1 MEGNPNTARQTG
13 MNGESAAAR
22 WLENRGYTVLARNW
36 RWGRGEI
43 DLVAMDGA
51 TLVFAE
57 VKTRRDSAFVNPVDC
72 VSRSQR
78 RQLYAAAAGF
88 LRESCYAG
96 EARFDLL
103 LVSTGTDYSD
113 ERPLVEHFPDAFY
126 GI

>member
-1 MEGNPNTARQTG
+1 MEGKPDTARQTG
-13 MNGESAAAR
+13 MSGEFAAAR
-22 WLENRGYTVLARNW
+22 WLESRGYAVLVRNW

-57 VKTRRDSAFVNPVDC
+57 VKTRRDSAFLNPVDC
-72 VSRSQR
+72 VSRAQR

-88 LRESCYAG
+88 LRESCYSG
-96 EARFDLL
+96 EARFDLV
-103 LVSTGTDYSD
+103 LVSTGPGNGGD
-113 ERPLVEHFPDAFY
+113 RMLVEHFPDAFY